1 MGVTTKIL
9 VHWGGGGVEI
19 KILKPNGEANEKRMC
34 LNEQ

>member
-9 VHWGGGGVEI
+9 VHWGEVEI
-19 KILKPNGEANEKRMC
+19 KILKANGGANEKRMC